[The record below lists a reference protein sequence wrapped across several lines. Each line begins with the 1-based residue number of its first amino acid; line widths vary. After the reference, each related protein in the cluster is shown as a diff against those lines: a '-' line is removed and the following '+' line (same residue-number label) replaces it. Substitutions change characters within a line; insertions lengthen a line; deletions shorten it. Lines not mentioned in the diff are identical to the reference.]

1 MISDRFPT
9 IGATGVALADMNGDG
24 KLDVLAASLG
34 DRYIV
39 WFDRRLDAEDAW
51 DIVVVGDGVNGPYD
65 TQPRDFDGDGDA
77 DVVCASTNDN
87 RLAWYE
93 NLYGDG
99 RFWRLHVITTTAL
112 SVHSMYVADIDED
125 GDLDILSANFADD
138 AVVWYEQYDDP
149 PGVYQSWSRGAV
161 VEAGVD
167 GATSVFG
174 VDMDGDADLDVVT
187 ASLSTEGVDNV
198 AWHDLNLVPAPTPA
212 PTITFRPTSV
222 PTSSPTIL
230 PSVAPTIED
239 PLKPTARPTHRPSP
253 VPTPKP
259 TPFRYTWQDFVR
271 EYRLYIAGVIVGV
284 LACCCCHCFCKA
296 LKPIILLM
304 EPYYMPTV
312 THMHKKW
319 KRSETRRI
327 ICYPCPEICRGQEP
341 EDPLYPKDGVELRG
355 DYDIPVRVV
364 YDEPRRKGKTELIQ
378 TAPREI
384 TFIQRFEFYSCYS

>member
-1 MISDRFPT
+1 
-9 IGATGVALADMNGDG
+9 
-24 KLDVLAASLG
+24 
-34 DRYIV
+34 
-39 WFDRRLDAEDAW
+39 
-51 DIVVVGDGVNGPYD
+51 
-65 TQPRDFDGDGDA
+65 
-77 DVVCASTNDN
+77 
-87 RLAWYE
+87 
-93 NLYGDG
+93 
-99 RFWRLHVITTTAL
+99 
-112 SVHSMYVADIDED
+112 MYVADIDED

-138 AVVWYEQYDDP
+138 AVVWYEQYDDD
-149 PGVYQSWSRGAV
+149 GGHQSWSRGAV

-271 EYRLYIAGVIVGV
+271 EYRLYIAGIVVGV

-296 LKPIILLM
+296 LKPIVLLM